1 MGVEEQQPSP
11 IDDEYKAV
19 TSTLKSFYNFY
30 SWQYGQVVKPKSLR
44 LHSLTSEELS
54 YFPWYPDLIEKLAE
68 RTKANQQFTEELAAI
83 AAQEWGV
90 NAPVTEWHDP
100 KSQDFDKVRAT
111 LLQFAREWST
121 EGVLERKETID
132 RVVQAACR
140 LYPDE
145 QQRATVKVLVPGC
158 GLGRQVF
165 EFVRNGFWT
174 QGNEVSYHMLISLRF
189 VLNNL
194 TKAESRN
201 IFPYLHKLTHLALRE
216 LQLRSVRIPDVC
228 PYSEFFEGDTDRSHL
243 SDLMSMVAGSFV
255 DLYGPQELAA
265 SDDFTDDPMAVAFRE
280 ENRNS
285 FDIVAT
291 SFFLDTA
298 HNIIDYLKTIRNVL
312 KVGGVWINVGPFH
325 WHFEGDQTTRI
336 VKRADI
342 EGQIATSV
350 PVIMEGLELTRLEL
364 LDLMK
369 SMGFE
374 ILEHEMGIQTVYG
387 GDSAALSHF
396 VYGCDFWVARLLA
409 SK

>member
-1 MGVEEQQPSP
+1 MDSGELQSSQLDEEYRA
-11 IDDEYKAV
+11 ITA
-19 TSTLKSFYNFY
+19 TLNSFYRFY
-30 SWQYGQVVKPKSLR
+30 SWQYGQVIKPKSIR
-44 LHSLTSEELS
+44 LHSLTPEELS
-54 YFPWYPDLIEKLAE
+54 YLTWYPDLIQKLAE
-68 RTKANQQFTEELAAI
+68 RSKANQQVTEELAAI
-83 AAQEWGV
+83 AAQEWGIDT
-90 NAPVTEWHDP
+90 PTSEWQEP

-132 RVVQAACR
+132 RVVLAACR
-140 LYPDE
+140 LFPDE
-145 QQRATVKVLVPGC
+145 SQRANVKVLVPGC

-174 QGNEVSYHMLISLRF
+174 QGNEVSYHMLIALRF

-194 TKAESRN
+194 TKVESRR
-201 IFPYLHKLTHLALRE
+201 IFPYLHKLTHLSLRE
-216 LQLRSVRIPDVC
+216 LQLRAVDIPDVS
-228 PYSEFFEGDTDRSHL
+228 PYSEFFEGEKDNSHL

-265 SDDFTDDPMAVAFRE
+265 SDDFTNDPSAVAFRAE
-280 ENRNS
+280 TRKS

-298 HNIIDYLKTIRNVL
+298 HNVFDYLKTIRNVL
-312 KVGGVWINVGPFH
+312 KDGGVWINVGPFH
-325 WHFEGDQTTRI
+325 WHFEGDQTTRV

-364 LDLMK
+364 LTLMT

-374 ILEHEMGIQTVYG
+374 ILEHKSGIQTVYG
-387 GDSAALSHF
+387 GDASALSHF
-396 VYGCDFWVARLLA
+396 VYGCDFWVARV
-409 SK
+409 SSSQ